1 MPFAHIFANN
11 PLDRGERERR
21 DEEWIAQAA
30 RNPDTRFLPFRDLN
44 VLLAGHDQ
52 PALGWVSRSLL
63 ATHAGGNAHAGD
75 SADAD
80 ADAAGAGE
88 AILLGLRHGVAH
100 FAVDLSGA
108 DAAAAAQR
116 AAAAVGGRYEDCRA
130 AGETLSAA
138 AGGIVAQARAQ
149 LFWHSRHGFC
159 SVCGHPTAKRRGGQ
173 VRRCPACQAQHFP
186 RTDPVIITVVA
197 DVAGDRCLLGQS
209 RGRLQRM
216 RAYSALAGFMD
227 QGESIEEAVA
237 REVMEEAGIQVKNVR
252 YHSSQPWPFPSSL
265 MIGCLAE
272 AATTEIKM
280 DAEEMTDV
288 RWFDRAE
295 TLRALAGQSQ
305 QLTVPGPIAIAH
317 HLIKAWATETG
328 P

>member
-63 ATHAGGNAHAGD
+63 TDHAGD
-75 SADAD
+75 S

-108 DAAAAAQR
+108 AAADAAQR
-116 AAAAVGGRYEDCRA
+116 AANAVGGRYEDCRA

-159 SVCGHPTAKRRGGQ
+159 SVCGHPTAKLRGGQ

-197 DVAGDRCLLGQS
+197 DVAGDRSLLGQS

-295 TLRALAGQSQ
+295 TRRALAGQSQ

-317 HLIKAWATETG
+317 HLIKAWATGTRT
-328 P
+328 